1 MIYQEGG
8 NRIIEDIG
16 INHAGDLTNTVPL
29 TLKQAAEGTG
39 IMLGTAI
46 HESFLH

>member
-16 INHAGDLTNTVPL
+16 IHAADLTNTVPL

-39 IMLGTAI
+39 MMLGTAI

>member
-8 NRIIEDIG
+8 NRIIGDIG
-16 INHAGDLTNTVPL
+16 IHSDDLTNTVPL

-39 IMLGTAI
+39 MMLGTAI